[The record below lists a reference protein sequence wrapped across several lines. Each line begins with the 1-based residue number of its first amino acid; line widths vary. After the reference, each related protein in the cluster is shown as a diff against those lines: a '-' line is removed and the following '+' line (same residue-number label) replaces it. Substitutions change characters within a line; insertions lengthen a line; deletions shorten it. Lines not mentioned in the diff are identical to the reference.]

1 MSERPEAET
10 DAKFSDP
17 DLVVGTPTEARRA
30 PEGEGNRA
38 PLAQYEGGD
47 PQFSI
52 FDGAGNENVAVVTP
66 NAGGKPVAATG
77 ETADEARKSVD
88 KMDTMIGDGYSPEE
102 V

>member
-10 DAKFSDP
+10 PAEFSDP
-17 DLVVGTPTEARRA
+17 NRVVGIPTEARRA

-38 PLAQYEGGD
+38 PLAQNEGGD

-52 FDGAGNENVAVVTP
+52 FDGAGNENVAVITP
-66 NAGGKPVAATG
+66 NEDGKPVVATG
-77 ETADEARKSVD
+77 KTADEARKSVD